1 MSLFVGLL
9 PSGVGLAA
17 LRSFERVP
25 VDGVRWEP
33 ERRWHVTLR
42 YSALSDESTKA
53 TLLDATDEMA
63 ALFAPPL
70 VTLGPSTERLGR
82 DGTLVVPAQGVDELA
97 DALDEA
103 LVGRLGARDEPFYG
117 HLTLARLRRSSAL
130 PEQLVGRGIETSF
143 TPGSAVLIE
152 SSPGPEGSAYDLV
165 HHAPFGGA
173 VA

>member
-9 PSGVGLAA
+9 PNGLCLGA
-17 LRSFERVP
+17 LRSFERAD

-42 YSALSDESTKA
+42 YSALSDTATKT
-53 TLLDATDEMA
+53 TLVDATNQVA
-63 ALFAPPL
+63 GLFAPPL
-70 VTLGPSTERLGR
+70 VTVGPSTERLGR
-82 DGTLVVPAQGVDELA
+82 DGTLVVAVHGIHELA

-103 LVGRLGARDEPFYG
+103 LAGRLGKRDEPFYG
-117 HLTLARLRRSSAL
+117 HLTLARLRRSRTL
-130 PEQLVGRGIETSF
+130 PEHLVGQGIETSF
-143 TPGSAVLIE
+143 TPASIVLIE
-152 SSPGPEGSAYDLV
+152 SSPGPDGSIYELL